1 MIVNWYSKH
10 LASMQREQE
19 QTAIRSSK
27 DRSTTTS
34 PFRQQE
40 AFITRIYCIH
50 YIEMLKST
58 KSQEGRRLRFF
69 SSFCSRHFQATSGPG
84 RVRTQHRKTFEALNL
99 HEKAIRKEGQA
110 KLESGLKL
118 PAGCESRALAICFAR
133 RCIVVAAAAAKSE
146 EFDNCLDFLP
156 ADWAI
161 HAGFRC
167 LTFAVAAHKMSARH
181 DSAQSRAVQQ
191 LEHA

>member
-133 RCIVVAAAAAKSE
+133 RMVTSSARKNFDNHLNVAATNRAFHARLRCLLFALAANSVTTWRNSE
-146 EFDNCLDFLP
+146 ERPVN
-156 ADWAI
+156 
-161 HAGFRC
+161 
-167 LTFAVAAHKMSARH
+167 
-181 DSAQSRAVQQ
+181 
-191 LEHA
+191 EHAATGKAYT